1 MIEEKPTLC
10 YYLAGIYKPTKISL
24 DKKTDRIETHT
35 LLFGGTFFT
44 TGQTVFFPEP
54 RRENKKQKFVTRN
67 PGNTMDVSGFVFL
80 LPVGSPHPFKSMTR
94 VDRVVGD
101 AA

>member
-54 RRENKKQKFVTRN
+54 RRENKNKNSSHAGQYDGRQRLCLS
-67 PGNTMDVSGFVFL
+67 PACGQSA
-80 LPVGSPHPFKSMTR
+80 PVQI
-94 VDRVVGD
+94 DD
-101 AA
+101 AR